1 MTQDIGG
8 SIGQRIAQLAFHA
21 ATRSSSIGLGIVT
34 RVDMEKI
41 KVDVKLKSK
50 KGTNIVEFFSC
61 PIISQSYQGGGQINI
76 PRVGDLV
83 VILFSKY
90 NVEMQIKNGTLKVN
104 DMDEINVMEQN
115 YAVVIGT
122 LYPIPEDEANEPRS
136 EDSGI
141 TESPESTS
149 PPRPPFNRDPIY
161 HDEKVKW
168 SKKFVRERLEPQQD
182 HQIWYHPYDHEIRMT
197 RQEVFIKHKTGTQII
212 MREPGDLEM
221 YVWRKW
227 NVHARDNIVIESEQI
242 ARMLSFVPPKER
254 PFRV

>member
-1 MTQDIGG
+1 M
-8 SIGQRIAQLAFHA
+8 S
-21 ATRSSSIGLGIVT
+21 LG
-34 RVDMEKI
+34 
-41 KVDVKLKSK
+41 
-50 KGTNIVEFFSC
+50 
-61 PIISQSYQGGGQINI
+61 
-76 PRVGDLV
+76 
-83 VILFSKY
+83 
-90 NVEMQIKNGTLKVN
+90 
-104 DMDEINVMEQN
+104 
-115 YAVVIGT
+115 
-122 LYPIPEDEANEPRS
+122 

-149 PPRPPFNRDPIY
+149 PPSSPFNRDPIY

-168 SKKFVRERLEPQQD
+168 SKFVRDALNPSKIIRSSTS
-182 HQIWYHPYDHEIRMT
+182 YDHEIRMT